1 MDENKKGFVQELGEL
16 LRKYSREN
24 ISHMK
29 YEKKENVEA
38 VIVHFC
44 NGYSKAVDVTGD
56 GCLGIM
62 HDVYKA
68 LI

>member
-1 MDENKKGFVQELGEL
+1 MNENKAAFVQELGEL
-16 LRKYSREN
+16 LAKYTREN
-24 ISHMK
+24 ISHME
-29 YEKKENVEA
+29 YEEKENVEA
-38 VIVHFC
+38 VIVHFR

-56 GCLGIM
+56 SCLAIM